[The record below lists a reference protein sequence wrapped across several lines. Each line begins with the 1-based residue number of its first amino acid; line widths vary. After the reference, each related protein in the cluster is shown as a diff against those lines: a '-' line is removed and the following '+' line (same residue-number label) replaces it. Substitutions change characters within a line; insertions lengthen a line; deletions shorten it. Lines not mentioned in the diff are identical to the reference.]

1 MAQAKSTLSIVA
13 NRIKPDSLVFSRSTA
28 ATRVNN
34 IGQVELI
41 PANEL
46 RLDFYPDSVG
56 NTLGW
61 LIEESS
67 TNTLL
72 DSQVLNTANWNT
84 AGSASITINSS
95 QSPDG
100 TVNSNLLASSVNDD
114 VHVAIKQSNQI
125 YSSGNQYT
133 ISVYAKKSGVNF
145 LEISNSLDSTNVTFS
160 QSFNLSTGVLDTSTG
175 TVTSYM
181 SGHPAGWYRCQVTF
195 TADANTGSDI
205 YFKARTVSGVSTTTT
220 HTSGAGIYLW
230 GAQSEA
236 LSYATSYIPTTDT
249 AGFRAADILYKDNT
263 EKMWNWDVGVSIVV
277 GAIPLNIGTNPI
289 YDYAEMSNDPS
300 QNYLS
305 YMSNGTVSIK
315 TNNAQQL
322 GTQFFDTG
330 LTNTTWNFVK
340 NSLAVKT
347 NSLDMAQNGEKA
359 TNLPYTNAL
368 MVPLNS
374 GTGNY
379 RISFFPSGSGWLQA
393 FHIFSYEL
401 SSVEL
406 VNKSIRDATDPR
418 TLQQT
423 PMAVTDNSITV
434 NKLADDAVTADKIA
448 DDAVTAASIAD
459 NTITSAKI
467 GTDQINAGHIA
478 AGAVG
483 ASQIANNSITSDHI
497 GLDIIVATDL
507 ANNAIGVGELQDN
520 AVVENKIATSAVTNT
535 KIADSAVDGNKIS
548 LASEATGDVMYY
560 DGTTWVRLPKGNV
573 GHVLTQGTNI
583 PSWAADSTNV
593 SGVSLGGALGGTV
606 GVATINANTIGDSQL
621 LTTNSGTNGQIL
633 SYNAGNLKWISE
645 TATDVTGTALGGA
658 LGGTVGAATINANT
672 IGTTQYQNLSIQ
684 LGHIQND
691 SVDSRVLKGDA
702 TVSANRAVTSTHIQD
717 NAVTANHINSL
728 VVDTGHIAND
738 AINADKIADDG
749 VVTNAITDLNVTTEK
764 LAADA
769 VTNAKLADNAVDEDN
784 ILSNAITENKIANN
798 AITTIKIANNQISG
812 SKIAMGND
820 VAGDILYYN
829 GTDYTRLGAGT
840 AGHVLTMNTG
850 ATAPEWAADADVSVG
865 TFALGGGVLTGTVG
879 NASIADGAITSA
891 MLGVNVI
898 VAEDIAN
905 NAISVAELQ
914 DNAVVNSKLADDAVD
929 TAEIVDGAVTENK
942 LADDAVTADKLAS
955 LSVVEGSI
963 VNLSVTNTK
972 IANAAI
978 TGSKIA
984 SSQISGTH
992 ISLGSD
998 AAGDIMYH
1006 NGIDGYIRLPKGT
1019 SGEVLTMNSGAT
1031 APEWAADSDVNV
1043 GTFAL
1048 GGSLGGTVNSATINA
1063 NTIGDSQLLTTNSGT
1078 NGQVLSLNAA
1088 GALTWK
1094 DDTTIGDAAVGGD
1107 VTGTLSNI
1115 QVTWSGI
1122 PNNTITS
1129 AMIAP
1134 GVIVAQDIAANAV
1147 NGTHIELGSDATGDV
1162 MYYDGTN
1169 YVRLPKGTDGEVL
1182 TLASGVPS
1190 WAADSTNVTG
1200 TAVGGDLTGTV
1211 GNATIAANAIDGTHI
1226 ALGSDAAGDTMY
1238 YDGTN
1243 YIRLA
1248 KGSAGQVLTM
1258 NSGATA
1264 PEWAADSTNVGNTAV
1279 GGMLTGTVSNASIG
1293 AGVVTP
1299 TMLAAS
1305 GTASSSTYLRGD
1317 GQWATVT
1324 VTETDPTAVTMA
1336 IALG

>member
-13 NRIKPDSLVFSRSTA
+13 NRIKPDSLVFSRSTT

-34 IGQVELI
+34 IGQVESV

-46 RLDFYPDSVG
+46 RLDFYPDSTG
-56 NTLGW
+56 NKLGW

-72 DSQVLNTANWNT
+72 DSEGLNTASWST
-84 AGSASITINSS
+84 AGSSSITIDNS

-100 TVNSNLLASSVNDD
+100 NSNADLLAASASDD
-114 VHVAIKQSNQI
+114 VHVAVKQSNQT

-133 ISVYAKKSGVNF
+133 VSIYAKKSGVNF

-195 TADANTGSDI
+195 TADATTGSDI

-220 HTSGAGIYLW
+220 HTTGAGIHLW

-236 LSYATSYIPTTDT
+236 LSYATSYIPTTTT

-263 EKMWNWDVGVSIVV
+263 EKTWNWDVGVSIVV

-300 QNYLS
+300 HNYLS

-340 NSLAVKT
+340 NALAMKS
-347 NSLDMAQNGEKA
+347 NSLDIAQNGEKA
-359 TNLPYTNAL
+359 TNLPYTNTL

-379 RISFFPSGSGWLQA
+379 RISFFPGGSGWLQS
-393 FHIFSYEL
+393 FSIFSYEL

-434 NKLADDAVTADKIA
+434 NKLADDAVTEDKIA
-448 DDAVTAASIAD
+448 DSAVTTDRIAD

-507 ANNAIGVGELQDN
+507 ADNAIGVGELQDN
-520 AVVENKIATSAVTNT
+520 AVVEDKIAISAVTNT
-535 KIADSAVDGNKIS
+535 KIADNAVDGNKIS

-560 DGTTWVRLPKGNV
+560 NGTTWIRLPKGTV
-573 GHVLTQGTNI
+573 GHVLTQGTI
-583 PSWAADSTNV
+583 APSWTADSTNV
-593 SGVSLGGALGGTV
+593 SGES
-606 GVATINANTIGDSQL
+606 
-621 LTTNSGTNGQIL
+621 
-633 SYNAGNLKWISE
+633 
-645 TATDVTGTALGGA
+645 LGGA

-672 IGTTQYQNLSIQ
+672 IGTAQYQNLSIQ

-702 TVSANRAVTSTHIQD
+702 SVSANRAVTNTHIQD
-717 NAVTANHINSL
+717 NAVNANHINSQ
-728 VVDTGHIAND
+728 VVDTVHIAAD
-738 AINADKIADDG
+738 AINADKIVDDG
-749 VVTNAITDLNVTTEK
+749 VVTNAITNLNVTTEK

-769 VTNAKLADNAVDEDN
+769 VTNAKLADNSVDQDN

-798 AITTIKIANNQISG
+798 AITTIKIANNQITG

-820 VAGDILYYN
+820 AACDILYYN
-829 GTDYTRLGAGT
+829 GTDYTRLEAGT
-840 AGHVLTMNTG
+840 AGHVLSMNSG
-850 ATAPEWAADADVSVG
+850 ATAPEWVADADVSVG

-879 NASIADGAITSA
+879 NASIADGVITSA

-929 TAEIVDGAVTENK
+929 TAEIVDGAVTEAK
-942 LADDAVTADKLAS
+942 IADDAVTAAKLAN
-955 LSVVEGSI
+955 LSVVEDSI

-972 IANAAI
+972 IGNSAV
-978 TGSKIA
+978 TGVKIA
-984 SSQISGTH
+984 SSQISGSH

-998 AAGDIMYH
+998 AAGDIMYY
-1006 NGIDGYIRLPKGT
+1006 NGIDAYIRLPKG
-1019 SGEVLTMNSGAT
+1019 SAGEVLSMNSGAT
-1031 APEWAADSDVNV
+1031 APEWATDSTNV
-1043 GTFAL
+1043 SGTSM
-1048 GGSLGGTVNSATINA
+1048 GGSLSGTVGAASINA
-1063 NTIGDSQLLTTNSGT
+1063 NAINGTHLAMGSDATGDVLYYDGT
-1078 NGQVLSLNAA
+1078 NYVRLEKGSAGHVLTQ
-1088 GALTWK
+1088 GATAPAWATAPVSQN
-1094 DDTTIGDAAVGGD
+1094 DIGAYPVGGD
-1107 VTGTLSNI
+1107 VSGTVSTI
-1115 QVTWSGI
+1115 TI
-1122 PNNTITS
+1122 PANTITS

-1134 GVIVAQDIAANAV
+1134 GVIVSQDIATNAV
-1147 NGTHIELGSDATGDV
+1147 NGTHIELGSDAAGDV

-1169 YVRLPKGTDGEVL
+1169 YVRLAKGTAGHVL
-1182 TLASGVPS
+1182 TQGATAPA
-1190 WAADSTNVTG
+1190 WA
-1200 TAVGGDLTGTV
+1200 TAPVSQNDIGAYPVGGDVSGTV
-1211 GNATIAANAIDGTHI
+1211 STITIPANTITSAMIAPGVIVSQDIATNAVNGTHI
-1226 ALGSDAAGDTMY
+1226 ELGSDAAGDVMY

-1243 YIRLA
+1243 YVRLA
-1248 KGSAGQVLTM
+1248 KGTAGHVLTQ
-1258 NSGATA
+1258 GATA
-1264 PEWAADSTNVGNTAV
+1264 PEWAADSTNVSTTAV
-1279 GGMLTGTVSNASIG
+1279 GGMLSGTVGNASI
-1293 AGVVTP
+1293 AANCITP
-1299 TMLAAS
+1299 TMLAAT
-1305 GTASSSTYLRGD
+1305 GNASNSTFLRGD
-1317 GQWATVT
+1317 GVWATPVT
-1324 VTETDPTAVTMA
+1324 AEVDPTAVTMA